1 MDKLRGT
8 IGLKRLWQW
17 LLTQPGS
24 LLHLLHYDVEP
35 GEAEWFARRKLEYIN
50 SLSGNLFEALR
61 MALLL
66 AICAPG
72 LTWHFYVGAVL
83 LLAQM
88 RVGLT
93 ELRRKESCGH
103 YKTWVRGECWAQG
116 FWLRALFVAAF
127 TAGCGGGVP
136 RVWVG

>member
-50 SLSGNLFEALR
+50 SLSGNLIEALR

-66 AICAPG
+66 A
-72 LTWHFYVGAVL
+72 
-83 LLAQM
+83 
-88 RVGLT
+88 
-93 ELRRKESCGH
+93 
-103 YKTWVRGECWAQG
+103 
-116 FWLRALFVAAF
+116 
-127 TAGCGGGVP
+127 
-136 RVWVG
+136 